1 MLISAAVSIAERQAN
16 RMGAKHY
23 AGRSHVILER
33 SLVALKSSN
42 WFPVVS
48 GFLEPLLYLFSFGY
62 GVGTLIGDIQVSN
75 GQVVSYAMFIAP
87 GLLATSFSAMNG
99 AIYDSTWNVYFKLHE
114 GKIYNGMLATSLGPL
129 DVALGEILTALLR
142 GFAYA
147 VGFMAVATPMGL
159 IPSWWGVLA
168 IPTTVLIAFGFASI
182 GMAITSYF
190 KSYQQMGL
198 INISLLPIFLFSG
211 SFYPLSVFPDWA
223 QIIIKTLPLWHAIE
237 MVRNLSLGII
247 NLSLLG
253 HITYFVVMVVAGLF
267 FTTKRLNA
275 LFMR

>member
-1 MLISAAVSIAERQAN
+1 
-16 RMGAKHY
+16 MGSKHY

-87 GLLATSFSAMNG
+87 GLLATSAMNG

-114 GKIYNGMLATSLGPL
+114 GKIYHGMLATSLGPL
-129 DVALGEILTALLR
+129 DVALGEILTALIR

-168 IPTTVLIAFGFASI
+168 IPAAVLIAFGFASI

-237 MVRNLSLGII
+237 LIRNLSLGII
-247 NLSLLG
+247 NFSLLG
-253 HITYFVVMVVAGLF
+253 HIAYFLVMIFVGLF
-267 FTTKRLNA
+267 FTTRRLNA

>member
-87 GLLATSFSAMNG
+87 GLLATSAMNG

-114 GKIYNGMLATSLGPL
+114 GKIYHGMLATSLGPL
-129 DVALGEILTALLR
+129 DVALGEILTALIR

-159 IPSWWGVLA
+159 ITSWWGVLA
-168 IPTTVLIAFGFASI
+168 IPAAVLIAFGFASI

-237 MVRNLSLGII
+237 MVRNLSLGIV

-253 HITYFVVMVVAGLF
+253 HIAYFLVMIVVGLF

>member
-1 MLISAAVSIAERQAN
+1 
-16 RMGAKHY
+16 
-23 AGRSHVILER
+23 
-33 SLVALKSSN
+33 
-42 WFPVVS
+42 VVS

-62 GVGTLIGDIQVSN
+62 GVGSLIGDIQVSN

-87 GLLATSFSAMNG
+87 GLLATSAMNG

-114 GKIYNGMLATSLGPL
+114 GKIYHGMLATSLGPL
-129 DVALGEILTALLR
+129 DVALGEILTALMR

-168 IPTTVLIAFGFASI
+168 VPAAVLIAFGFASI

-223 QIIIKTLPLWHAIE
+223 QIIIKSLPLWHAIE
-237 MVRNLSLGII
+237 MIRNLSLGIV

-253 HITYFVVMVVAGLF
+253 HVAYFLVMIIAGLF
-267 FTTKRLNA
+267 FTTRRLNA

>member
-1 MLISAAVSIAERQAN
+1 MLISAAVAIAERQAN

-87 GLLATSFSAMNG
+87 GLLATSAMNG

-114 GKIYNGMLATSLGPL
+114 GKIYHGMLATSLGPL

-168 IPTTVLIAFGFASI
+168 IPAAVLIAFGFASI

-223 QIIIKTLPLWHAIE
+223 QIVIKILPLWHAIE
-237 MVRNLSLGII
+237 MIRNLTLGII
-247 NLSLLG
+247 NFSLLG
-253 HITYFVVMVVAGLF
+253 HIAYFLVMIVVGLF

>member
-87 GLLATSFSAMNG
+87 GLLATSAMNG

-114 GKIYNGMLATSLGPL
+114 GKIYHGMLATSLGPL
-129 DVALGEILTALLR
+129 DVALGEILTALIR

-147 VGFMAVATPMGL
+147 VGFMAVATPIGL

-168 IPTTVLIAFGFASI
+168 IPAAVLIAFGFASI

-237 MVRNLSLGII
+237 LIRNLSLGII
-247 NLSLLG
+247 NFSLLG
-253 HITYFVVMVVAGLF
+253 HIAYFLVMIVVGLF
-267 FTTKRLNA
+267 FTTRRLNA

>member
-87 GLLATSFSAMNG
+87 GLLATSAMNG

-114 GKIYNGMLATSLGPL
+114 GKIYHGMLATSLGPL

-237 MVRNLSLGII
+237 MIRNLSLGII
-247 NLSLLG
+247 NISLLG
-253 HITYFVVMVVAGLF
+253 HIAYFVVMVVVGLF

>member
-1 MLISAAVSIAERQAN
+1 MLISVAVSIAERQAN

-87 GLLATSFSAMNG
+87 GLLATSAMNG

-114 GKIYNGMLATSLGPL
+114 GKIYHGMLATSLGPL

-168 IPTTVLIAFGFASI
+168 IPAAVLIALGFATI

-237 MVRNLSLGII
+237 MIRNLSLGII

-253 HITYFVVMVVAGLF
+253 HIAYFLVMIVVGLF

>member
-1 MLISAAVSIAERQAN
+1 MLISAAVAIAERQAN

-87 GLLATSFSAMNG
+87 GLLATSAMNG

-114 GKIYNGMLATSLGPL
+114 GKIYHGMLATSLGPL

-168 IPTTVLIAFGFASI
+168 MPAAVLIAFGFASI

-211 SFYPLSVFPDWA
+211 SFYPLSVFPEWA
-223 QIIIKTLPLWHAIE
+223 QMIIKTLPLWHAIE
-237 MVRNLSLGII
+237 MIRNLSLGII
-247 NLSLLG
+247 NISLLG
-253 HITYFVVMVVAGLF
+253 HIAYFLVMVVVGLF

>member
-16 RMGAKHY
+16 RIGAMHY

-87 GLLATSFSAMNG
+87 GLLATSAMNG

-114 GKIYNGMLATSLGPL
+114 GKIYHGMLATSLGPL
-129 DVALGEILTALLR
+129 DVALGEILTALIR

-168 IPTTVLIAFGFASI
+168 IPAAVLIAFGFASI

-237 MVRNLSLGII
+237 LIRNLSLGII
-247 NLSLLG
+247 NFSLLG
-253 HITYFVVMVVAGLF
+253 HIAYFLVMIVVGLF
-267 FTTKRLNA
+267 FTTRRLNA

>member
-1 MLISAAVSIAERQAN
+1 MLISAAVAIAERQIGKPGE
-16 RMGAKHY
+16 RFY
-23 AGRSHVILER
+23 AGRSRVILER
-33 SLVALKSSN
+33 SLIAFKSST
-42 WFPVVS
+42 WFAVLS

-62 GVGTLIGDIQVSN
+62 GVGKLIGDITMPN
-75 GQVVSYAMFIAP
+75 GTVISYAMFIAP
-87 GLLATSFSAMNG
+87 GLLATSAMNG

-114 GKIYNGMLATSLGPL
+114 AKTYQGMLATSLGPL

-168 IPTTVLIAFGFASI
+168 IPAAVLIAFGFASI

-190 KSYQQMGL
+190 NSYQQMGL

-237 MVRNLSLGII
+237 MIRNLTLGII
-247 NLSLLG
+247 NFSLLG
-253 HITYFVVMVVAGLF
+253 HVAYFLVMIVGGLF

>member
-87 GLLATSFSAMNG
+87 GLLATSAMNG

-114 GKIYNGMLATSLGPL
+114 GKIYHGMLATSLGPL

-159 IPSWWGVLA
+159 VPSWWGVLT
-168 IPTTVLIAFGFASI
+168 IPAAVLIAFGFASI

-211 SFYPLSVFPDWA
+211 SFYPLSVFPEWA
-223 QIIIKTLPLWHAIE
+223 QIVIKTLPLWHAIE
-237 MVRNLSLGII
+237 MIRNLSLGII
-247 NLSLLG
+247 NISLLG
-253 HITYFVVMVVAGLF
+253 HIAYFLVMVVVGLF

>member
-1 MLISAAVSIAERQAN
+1 VLISAAVSIAERQAN
-16 RMGAKHY
+16 RIGAKHY

-62 GVGTLIGDIQVSN
+62 GVGSLISDIQVSN

-87 GLLATSFSAMNG
+87 GLLATSAMNG

-114 GKIYNGMLATSLGPL
+114 GKIYHGMLATSLGPL
-129 DVALGEILTALLR
+129 DVALGEILTALIR

-168 IPTTVLIAFGFASI
+168 IPAAVLIAFGFASI

-237 MVRNLSLGII
+237 MIRNLSLGII

-253 HITYFVVMVVAGLF
+253 HVTYFLVMIFVGLF
-267 FTTKRLNA
+267 FTTRRLNA

>member
-1 MLISAAVSIAERQAN
+1 MLISAAVAIAERQAN

-75 GQVVSYAMFIAP
+75 GQFVSYAMFIAP
-87 GLLATSFSAMNG
+87 GLLATSAMNG

-114 GKIYNGMLATSLGPL
+114 GKIYHGMLATSLGPL

-168 IPTTVLIAFGFASI
+168 IPAAVLIAFGFASI

-223 QIIIKTLPLWHAIE
+223 QIVIKTLPLWHAIE
-237 MVRNLSLGII
+237 MIRNLTLGII
-247 NLSLLG
+247 NFSLLG
-253 HITYFVVMVVAGLF
+253 HIAYFLVMIVVGLF

>member
-16 RMGAKHY
+16 RMGSKHY

-87 GLLATSFSAMNG
+87 GLLATSAMNG

-114 GKIYNGMLATSLGPL
+114 GKIYHGMLATSLGPL
-129 DVALGEILTALLR
+129 DVALGEILTALIR

-168 IPTTVLIAFGFASI
+168 IPAAVLIAFGFASI

-237 MVRNLSLGII
+237 LIRNLSLGII
-247 NLSLLG
+247 NFSLLG
-253 HITYFVVMVVAGLF
+253 HIAYFLVMIVVGLF
-267 FTTKRLNA
+267 FTTRRLNA
-275 LFMR
+275 LFTR

>member
-48 GFLEPLLYLFSFGY
+48 GFLEPVLYLFSFGY

-87 GLLATSFSAMNG
+87 GLLATSAMNG

-114 GKIYNGMLATSLGPL
+114 GKIYHGMLATSLGPL

-168 IPTTVLIAFGFASI
+168 IPAAVLIAFGFASI

-253 HITYFVVMVVAGLF
+253 HIIYFVVMVVVGLF

>member
-87 GLLATSFSAMNG
+87 GLLATSAMNG

-114 GKIYNGMLATSLGPL
+114 GKIYHGMLATSLGPL

-168 IPTTVLIAFGFASI
+168 IPAAVLIAFGFASI

-253 HITYFVVMVVAGLF
+253 HITYFVVMVVVGLF

>member
-1 MLISAAVSIAERQAN
+1 MLISAAVTIAERQAN

-87 GLLATSFSAMNG
+87 GLLATSAMNG

-114 GKIYNGMLATSLGPL
+114 GKIYHGMLATSLGPL
-129 DVALGEILTALLR
+129 DVALGEILTALIR

-168 IPTTVLIAFGFASI
+168 IPAAVLIAFGFASI

-211 SFYPLSVFPDWA
+211 SLYPLSVFPDWA

-237 MVRNLSLGII
+237 IIRNLSLGII

-253 HITYFVVMVVAGLF
+253 HIAYFVVIVVVGLF

>member
-1 MLISAAVSIAERQAN
+1 MLISAAVAIAERQAN

-87 GLLATSFSAMNG
+87 GLLATSAMNG

-114 GKIYNGMLATSLGPL
+114 GKIYHGMLATSLGPL

-168 IPTTVLIAFGFASI
+168 IPAAVLIAFGFASI

-190 KSYQQMGL
+190 NSYQQMGL

-211 SFYPLSVFPDWA
+211 SFYPISVFPDWA

-237 MVRNLSLGII
+237 MIRNLSLGII
-247 NLSLLG
+247 NFSLLS
-253 HITYFVVMVVAGLF
+253 HVTYFLSMITLGVLL
-267 FTTKRLNA
+267 TTKRLDKI
-275 LFMR
+275 FMK